1 MYTCKICGNATSNK
15 SYIAREMMFGY
26 RDEFEY
32 IECAKCGCLQIKQ
45 VPDNLEKYYPENYY
59 SFRKR
64 QNGSCVRVLKFLVTS
79 QTVNYCL
86 LGRNIIGL
94 LLSKVF
100 GVPEYCEWIKKAKV
114 YMDSKILDVGCGIG
128 ELLISLYQHGFCNLA
143 GIDPYLNEDIFY
155 ENGVKIFKMGIHE
168 MEGQFDF
175 IMLHHSFEHMSE
187 PLFVFRELYRLLKP
201 CRFAL
206 IRIPVSSSFAWRQYG
221 VNWGQLD
228 APRHLF
234 LHTPISIQILAE
246 QAALKVA
253 NTTYDSTEY
262 QFWSSEQYLRDIPL
276 RDKRSYAENPRKSI
290 FSRKEIRAFKTRT
303 IELNKNKEGDSACFY
318 LYKE

>member
-1 MYTCKICGNATSNK
+1 MSTCRICGNATSNK

-32 IECAKCGCLQIKQ
+32 FECGECGCLQIKQ
-45 VPDNLEKYYPENYY
+45 VPDNLEKYYPESYY
-59 SFRKR
+59 SFSKQ
-64 QNGSCVRVLKFLVTS
+64 QNGSLVRVLKYLVTS

-86 LGRNIIGL
+86 LGRNIKGL
-94 LLSKVF
+94 LLSKIF

-114 YMDSKILDVGCGIG
+114 YLDSKILDVGCGIG
-128 ELLISLYQHGFCNLA
+128 ELLIRMRRHGFCNLT

-155 ENGVKIFKMGIHE
+155 KNGVKIFKREIHE
-168 MEGQFDF
+168 IEGQFDF

-201 CRFAL
+201 HRFA
-206 IRIPVSSSFAWRQYG
+206 IVRIPLSSSFAWRQYG

-234 LHTPISIQILAE
+234 LHTPTSIQILAE
-246 QAALKVA
+246 QAALKVTD
-253 NTTYDSTEY
+253 TTFDSTDF

-290 FSRKEIRAFKTRT
+290 FSKKEIRAFKTRA